1 MTDDHWITTL
11 YERYV
16 QLFGSPNND
25 RTESPSTSP

>member
-1 MTDDHWITTL
+1 MTDWITTL

-16 QLFGSPNND
+16 QLFGEPHDD